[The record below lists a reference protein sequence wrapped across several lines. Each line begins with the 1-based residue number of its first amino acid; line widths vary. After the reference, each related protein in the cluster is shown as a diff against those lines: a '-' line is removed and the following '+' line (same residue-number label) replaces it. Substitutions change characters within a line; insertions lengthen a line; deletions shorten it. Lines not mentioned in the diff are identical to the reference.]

1 MTAFRLA
8 ILLALLGLS
17 AAAGYVAISHW
28 LAEQHLPP
36 RPWNQ
41 RLRTMARELFWV
53 LVSQPLLPVAY
64 LVGHRFGGPRA
75 GVPVVL
81 VHGYFQNRVGFLRL
95 GYRLVRARLG
105 PVYAFNYP
113 WLSGFEDNAERLR
126 DYIACVCAETGA
138 SKVDLVCHSMGGLI
152 ARWCLRHRAP
162 IRRIVTIGS
171 PHVGVRY
178 RGPVLGRS
186 GLQLRQGSRA
196 IASLSVERLRVPLL
210 SLYSTHDNVVYPPS
224 SPEFAALGGQEAEV
238 GSVGHMALLFDPLVA
253 EQTVGFL
260 RATDLREA
268 RDSPSEAPQARAM
281 MPGDMTD
288 AQTVATSED
297 SSTDSG
303 APGATDAAPEL
314 AGGAAA
320 DAADALGVPE
330 RLAACRAAQAL
341 WQKVPLEERV
351 RRVSA
356 AASRVLA
363 RAEEIAKTLHEEMGK
378 PEVEALLGEVI
389 PSADVVT
396 YWTTHIE
403 ELLEPHEVEIDKLA
417 HPGKLGWIHRE
428 PRGVI
433 ALIQPWNFPV
443 ALPLRTIVPALLAGN
458 GVMLKPSEITPRAGD
473 IVGDIFAG
481 LLPEGLLQ
489 IVQGDR
495 DVGAE
500 LCQAGPDFV
509 IFTGSVAAGRAVAR
523 ACADKLIPCALEL
536 GGKDAAIVLADAPIA
551 RAAAGIVWG
560 AMLNAGQNCGAVER
574 VYVEESASK
583 ELLAALTEQ
592 VKALRLGTD
601 VGRLATP
608 AQRAIVERHVR
619 DAKDKG
625 ARILVGGET
634 DIDKCTFEPT
644 LLEVTTDDLEIM
656 REETFG
662 PVLPVRVVK
671 DAAEAVRLA
680 NASRFGL
687 TASVWTKDV
696 PRAQALA
703 PQLRAGVV
711 TINNHAF
718 TGSIPGAP
726 WSGVGES
733 GWGVTNSPHSL
744 DALTRPL
751 FVLTDAGGAAREL
764 YWYPYTNTLRGV
776 AMALIGLRGGAG
788 FLGRIKGL
796 LSLVSLLPRR
806 LLGRDKGET

>member
-1 MTAFRLA
+1 
-8 ILLALLGLS
+8 
-17 AAAGYVAISHW
+17 
-28 LAEQHLPP
+28 
-36 RPWNQ
+36 
-41 RLRTMARELFWV
+41 
-53 LVSQPLLPVAY
+53 
-64 LVGHRFGGPRA
+64 
-75 GVPVVL
+75 
-81 VHGYFQNRVGFLRL
+81 
-95 GYRLVRARLG
+95 
-105 PVYAFNYP
+105 
-113 WLSGFEDNAERLR
+113 
-126 DYIACVCAETGA
+126 
-138 SKVDLVCHSMGGLI
+138 
-152 ARWCLRHRAP
+152 
-162 IRRIVTIGS
+162 
-171 PHVGVRY
+171 
-178 RGPVLGRS
+178 
-186 GLQLRQGSRA
+186 
-196 IASLSVERLRVPLL
+196 
-210 SLYSTHDNVVYPPS
+210 
-224 SPEFAALGGQEAEV
+224 
-238 GSVGHMALLFDPLVA
+238 
-253 EQTVGFL
+253 
-260 RATDLREA
+260 
-268 RDSPSEAPQARAM
+268 
-281 MPGDMTD
+281 
-288 AQTVATSED
+288 
-297 SSTDSG
+297 
-303 APGATDAAPEL
+303 
-314 AGGAAA
+314 
-320 DAADALGVPE
+320 
-330 RLAACRAAQAL
+330 
-341 WQKVPLEERV
+341 
-351 RRVSA
+351 
-356 AASRVLA
+356 
-363 RAEEIAKTLHEEMGK
+363 
-378 PEVEALLGEVI
+378 
-389 PSADVVT
+389 
-396 YWTTHIE
+396 
-403 ELLEPHEVEIDKLA
+403 
-417 HPGKLGWIHRE
+417 
-428 PRGVI
+428 
-433 ALIQPWNFPV
+433 
-443 ALPLRTIVPALLAGN
+443 
-458 GVMLKPSEITPRAGD
+458 
-473 IVGDIFAG
+473 
-481 LLPEGLLQ
+481 
-489 IVQGDR
+489 
-495 DVGAE
+495 
-500 LCQAGPDFV
+500 
-509 IFTGSVAAGRAVAR
+509 VAR